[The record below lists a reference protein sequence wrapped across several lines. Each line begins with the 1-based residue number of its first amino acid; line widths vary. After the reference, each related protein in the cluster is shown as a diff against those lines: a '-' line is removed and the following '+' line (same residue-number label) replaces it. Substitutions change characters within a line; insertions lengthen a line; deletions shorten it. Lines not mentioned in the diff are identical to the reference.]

1 MRKVRFI
8 YLNVFNTL
16 QEQLSETNK
25 WVLVL
30 RIFNHFT
37 DDKSEV
43 LMVFYI
49 IENLQLAITSPFSS
63 TASKTLI

>member
-1 MRKVRFI
+1 MRKARFI

-30 RIFNHFT
+30 RIFNHFS

-49 IENLQLAITSPFSS
+49 IENLQLADAFSS
-63 TASKTLI
+63 KASLI